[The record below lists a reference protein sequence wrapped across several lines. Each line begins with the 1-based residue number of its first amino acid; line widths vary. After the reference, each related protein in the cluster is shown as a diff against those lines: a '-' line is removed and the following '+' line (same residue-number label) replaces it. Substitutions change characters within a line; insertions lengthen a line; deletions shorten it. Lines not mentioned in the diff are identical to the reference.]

1 MIKANSLKYSY
12 IIANSRN
19 IIGMEEFIYA
29 TEWWCSQINN
39 NYSLEHKLN
48 FKLSLIESIYDRC
61 KDHWYPIN
69 PACGSGYRSIIND
82 VHTDP
87 LLLKACIDARIDS
100 SCLPTDCVQ
109 IINPGNVYVR
119 CISNDNIK
127 QIIFVK

>member
-1 MIKANSLKYSY
+1 
-12 IIANSRN
+12 
-19 IIGMEEFIYA
+19 MEEFIYA

-61 KDHWYPIN
+61 KDHWYPDNSIW
-69 PACGSGYRSIIND
+69 GYRSIIND

-87 LLLKACIDARIDS
+87 LLIKACTDANINS

-127 QIIFVK
+127 QIIFIK

>member
-1 MIKANSLKYSY
+1 MNKLNSQRYSY

-39 NYSLEHKLN
+39 NYSLENKLN
-48 FKLSLIESIYDRC
+48 FKLSLIESIYNKC
-61 KDHWYPIN
+61 KDHWYPDNSIW
-69 PACGSGYRSIIND
+69 GSGYRSIIND

-87 LLLKACIDARIDS
+87 LLLKACADANINS

-119 CISNDNIK
+119 CMSNDYIK